1 MTPSRAAASAAP
13 AVPPLFAGLC
23 DDAALFPPGNAPVAA
38 AVPAHRVH
46 RSAWYAALVGPF
58 LVGADRIAEVGGTA
72 AADGPLDVV
81 LVVRAGPVA
90 LAPALDALAAW
101 PSLRLAGVELG
112 PDAGGTPAEAAA
124 RGIAVLERT
133 LPSGTAGVLEIRRG
147 PGLAAALDTVA
158 ASPYRA
164 KYRTGGL
171 ESAAFPPVAELA
183 AFLTGCA
190 ERGLPFKCTAGL
202 HHAVRHTDPATGFT
216 HHGFLNILAA
226 TVAATPAGDP
236 TATAA
241 AGPQGDP
248 AQDPISRAVALLES
262 TSGRELAAAV
272 AGVTDRGLF
281 TAYGTCGI
289 DEPLDDLAALG
300 LLARPAGAP
309 PLPSLPSPIL
319 DGS

>member
-1 MTPSRAAASAAP
+1 MTPSRAAASAAAP
-13 AVPPLFAGLC
+13 AVPPLLAGLC

-58 LVGADRIAEVGGTA
+58 LVGADRIGEVGRTA

-90 LAPALDALAAW
+90 LAPALDEVAGW
-101 PSLRLAGVELG
+101 PGLRLAGVELG
-112 PDAGGTPAEAAA
+112 PDAGGTPAQAAA
-124 RGIAVLERT
+124 RGVAALERT
-133 LPSGTAGVLEIRRG
+133 LPPGTAGVLEVRRG

-158 ASPYRA
+158 ASPYRV

-171 ESAAFPPVAELA
+171 EAAAFPPPAELA

-226 TVAATPAGDP
+226 TE
-236 TATAA
+236 AA
-241 AGPQGDP
+241 ARGD
-248 AQDPISRAVALLES
+248 ADRAAALIES
-262 TSGRELAAAV
+262 TSGPELAAAV
-272 AGVTDRGLF
+272 AGSADRGLF
-281 TAYGTCGI
+281 TAYGTCSI

-300 LLARPAGAP
+300 LLTRPAGAP
-309 PLPSLPSPIL
+309 PLPSLPPPIL